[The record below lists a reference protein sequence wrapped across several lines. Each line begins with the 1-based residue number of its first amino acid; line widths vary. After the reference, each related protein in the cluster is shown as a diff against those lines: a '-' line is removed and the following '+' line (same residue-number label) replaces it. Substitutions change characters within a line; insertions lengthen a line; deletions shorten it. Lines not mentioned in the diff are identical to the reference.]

1 MKIIFEGELPKDEEF
16 FYKISSEYFLG
27 CQVEFSIH
35 NKTYTS
41 VVTDFMYEKGY
52 SDGQFISFICTML
65 VLE

>member
-16 FYKISSEYFLG
+16 FDKISSEYFSG
-27 CQVEFSIH
+27 CRVVFSIH

-41 VVTDFMYEKGY
+41 VVTDFMYRKEIV
-52 SDGQFISFICTML
+52 DEPPVSFICTMQ